1 MGEIKKFMKNY
12 ILSLFILLYCL
23 SSYSQSSL
31 PIYKLK
37 SLDGTMVSTENL
49 AAKDEV
55 LVISLWATWCVPCIN
70 ELDAIQENYADWQ
83 EETSFKLVAISIDNA
98 RTSSRVKPL
107 VNGKEWDY
115 EILLDTNQDFKRAVN
130 ANTVPH
136 VLIVKN
142 NKILYSHSGYTP
154 GSEIDLYEKV
164 KEFAQ

>member
-1 MGEIKKFMKNY
+1 MKKT
-12 ILSLFILLYCL
+12 ILSLITLFYCL
-23 SSYSQSSL
+23 LSYSQNSL
-31 PIYKLK
+31 PISKLK
-37 SLDGTMVSTENL
+37 TLEGTIVSTENL
-49 AAKDEV
+49 AEKDQV

-70 ELDAIQENYADWQ
+70 ELDAIQENYSDWQ
-83 EETSFKLVAISIDNA
+83 EETNFKLVAISIDNA
-98 RTSSRVKPL
+98 RTTSRVKPL

-154 GSEIDLYEKV
+154 GSEIELYEKV

>member
-1 MGEIKKFMKNY
+1 MKKT
-12 ILSLFILLYCL
+12 ILSLITLFYCL
-23 SSYSQSSL
+23 LSYSQNSL
-31 PIYKLK
+31 PISKLK
-37 SLDGTMVSTENL
+37 TLEGTIVSTENL
-49 AAKDEV
+49 AEKDQV

-70 ELDAIQENYADWQ
+70 ELDAIQENYSDWQ
-83 EETSFKLVAISIDNA
+83 EETNFKLVAISIDNA

-115 EILLDTNQDFKRAVN
+115 EILLDTNQDFKRAIN
-130 ANTVPH
+130 ANTIPH

-154 GSEIDLYEKV
+154 GSEIELYEKV

>member
-1 MGEIKKFMKNY
+1 MRKF
-12 ILSLFILLYCL
+12 IVSFCTLFYCL
-23 SSYSQSSL
+23 FSYSQNSL
-31 PIYKLK
+31 PILKLK
-37 SLDGTMVSTENL
+37 SLDGTIVSTENL
-49 AAKDEV
+49 AEKDEV

-83 EETSFKLVAISIDNA
+83 EETNFKVIAISIDNA

-115 EILLDTNQDFKRAVN
+115 EILLDANQDFKRAVN

-142 NKILYSHSGYTP
+142 NKILYSHVGYTP
-154 GSEIDLYEKV
+154 GAEIDLYEKV

>member
-1 MGEIKKFMKNY
+1 MINKIY
-12 ILSLFILLYCL
+12 TVILLFVGSLTYGQNPL
-23 SSYSQSSL
+23 PNVSLKTLYGQSTSTQ
-31 PIYKLK
+31 KL
-37 SLDGTMVSTENL
+37 
-49 AAKDEV
+49 AKQND
-55 LVISLWATWCVPCIN
+55 LMIISLWATWCVPCIN

-83 EETSFKLVAISIDNA
+83 EETNFKLIAISIDNA

-107 VNGKEWDY
+107 VNVKEWDY
-115 EILLDTNQDFKRAVN
+115 EILLDANQDFKRAVN

-142 NKILYSHSGYTP
+142 NKIVYTHLGYTP